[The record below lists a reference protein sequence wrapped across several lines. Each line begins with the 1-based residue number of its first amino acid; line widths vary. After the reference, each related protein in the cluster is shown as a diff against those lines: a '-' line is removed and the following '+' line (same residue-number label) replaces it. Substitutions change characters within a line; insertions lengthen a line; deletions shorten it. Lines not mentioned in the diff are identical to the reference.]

1 MGLRCA
7 AATPFWPGLTL
18 RAKIRRVNSP
28 RHALLALVL
37 LVGMPATARGAEPA
51 TDAARAGDA
60 AYLAQRF
67 GEAAAAYAEELASHP
82 RDVTLWYA
90 LAATRAVM
98 RDGPRALSAFR
109 EALALAPA
117 RELLYRHA
125 ALVQMTMARAGKLSL
140 SPAPVADPVARAR
153 AVLRDAGAAE
163 ALAILAGVA
172 GYEAQLWRGEAA
184 LAMGLPT
191 VARDAFEAAL
201 AAKAGDRDALGGLA
215 EALLR
220 SGDRAA
226 AREPMAIWLGERV
239 IEPEAFLVERARDV
253 AARL

>member
-1 MGLRCA
+1 MNA
-7 AATPFWPGLTL
+7 
-18 RAKIRRVNSP
+18 P
-28 RHALLALVL
+28 RPALFALALLAAL
-37 LVGMPATARGAEPA
+37 PAAAQADPPAPESARS
-51 TDAARAGDA
+51 GDA

-67 GEAAAAYAEELASHP
+67 GEAAAAYAEELTTHP

-125 ALVQMTMARAGKLSL
+125 ALVQMSMARAGKLNL
-140 SPAPVADPVARAR
+140 SAPPVADPVARAR

-163 ALAILAGVA
+163 AMAILSGVD
-172 GYEAQLWRGEAA
+172 GYEAHLWRGEAA
-184 LAMGLPT
+184 LAMGQPAA
-191 VARDAFEAAL
+191 ARDAFEAAL

-220 SGDRAA
+220 AGDRKA
-226 AREPMAIWLGERV
+226 AREPMTIWLGERLLD
-239 IEPEAFLVERARDV
+239 PDAFLVERAREV
-253 AARL
+253 AGRL